1 MMRMGLGKS
10 LGFVLAFMMFVVACG
25 NLPGRRGSLP
35 GDGKTIRMGQATW
48 DTGLFQAQVFKVLLE
63 ELGYTVKAPETVDT
77 IAFYFF
83 SAQRDLDFWANGWFP
98 LHERYLEFED
108 VAGKVE
114 PVGFQVEKGALQGYM
129 VDKATAIELGI
140 TNLGDLQDPEIA
152 AVFDTDGDG
161 KADLIGCSVGWG
173 CKLVIDNQLNAL
185 ELHDTVTHVQ
195 GDYTQLM
202 EETLARYEQG
212 QPVLFYTWTPNW
224 TISAMAPG
232 EDVMWLGVPFSALSA
247 EPNPETEA
255 SSILGCLE
263 NPCNM
268 GFEPSDIRVVAN
280 SKFLGENPA
289 AATLFE
295 LVEIPLADIANQNV
309 RMSDG
314 ENSEEEIRFHAE
326 EWIEAN
332 REQVDLWLEAA
343 RSAAQ

>member
-1 MMRMGLGKS
+1 MKKLYFCTLGLG
-10 LGFVLAFMMFVVACG
+10 LALMFFIVACDS
-25 NLPGRRGSLP
+25 LPGRGDSLP
-35 GDGKTIRMGQATW
+35 GAGTTIRMGQATW
-48 DTGLFQAQVFKVLLE
+48 DTGLFQAQVFKALLE
-63 ELGYTVKAPETVDT
+63 ELGYTVRAPETVDT

-98 LHERYLEFED
+98 LHDRYLEFED

-114 PVGFQVEKGALQGYM
+114 PVGFQVKKGALQGYM
-129 VDKATAIELGI
+129 VDKATAVELGI

-152 AVFDTDGDG
+152 GVFDADGDE
-161 KADLIGCSVGWG
+161 KADLIGCNAGWG
-173 CKLVIDNQLNAL
+173 CKLVIDNQLIEL

-202 EETLARYEQG
+202 QDTLARYEQG

-224 TISAMAPG
+224 TISAMTPG
-232 EDVMWLGVPFSALSA
+232 EDVMWLGVPFSASPDNSDPDTA
-247 EPNPETEA
+247 A
-255 SSILGCLE
+255 SSIPGCLE

-280 SKFLGENPA
+280 SQFLAENPV

-295 LVEIPLADIANQNV
+295 WVEIPLADIANQNV
-309 RMSDG
+309 RMSAG

-326 EWIEAN
+326 AWIEAN

-343 RSAAQ
+343 RLAAQ